1 MHKEYLAKL
10 YVQYYYT
17 TIDIIQ
23 QYNYEKNF
31 IFKINEINNKKCYN
45 VLDVYLAKP
54 KIIWGE

>member
-17 TIDIIQ
+17 TVDIIQ

-54 KIIWGE
+54 KII